1 MTIIHVL
8 PIEMIPFVKSTKDL
22 VIGTYMCFYRSMVQ
36 MTVKSY
42 LIIRNESSKK
52 HLIVYKVQHAY

>member
-1 MTIIHVL
+1 MTIINVL
-8 PIEMIPFVKSTKDL
+8 PIEMILFVKSTKDL

-42 LIIRNESSKK
+42 LSNK
-52 HLIVYKVQHAY
+52 LNAFFGD

>member
-8 PIEMIPFVKSTKDL
+8 PSIDLEIIPFVKSTKDL

-42 LIIRNESSKK
+42 LNNK
-52 HLIVYKVQHAY
+52 LNAFFGD